1 MAINFQRMKLSL
13 CGLSRISKR
22 CCKEDAGG
30 YESFLT
36 AYSVLGLG
44 NVQKYTSKVTTPE
57 DDFKDVM
64 EKEK

>member
-1 MAINFQRMKLSL
+1 VAYL
-13 CGLSRISKR
+13 RISKDAV
-22 CCKEDAGG
+22 KEDAGG